1 MAHLI
6 HEPQIVFGR
15 VVHQRLR
22 PVRHRFGYGVF
33 FVRVPLSKWKD
44 AAHRWLSLDRWNL
57 LSLQVR
63 DFGPRD
69 GSALEPWMRGQL
81 AKHGVTTADGEIV
94 LQAFPR
100 VLGYVFN
107 PIVIWQCFDRGGGLR
122 AVLCE
127 VSNTFG
133 ERHNYLLAHPD
144 GRVIADDEWM
154 QSDKAFHVS
163 PFCKVSG
170 QYRFRFP
177 GDAQMPVSR
186 IDYHDEQGILLVTA
200 MQGRAEAI
208 TNRNL
213 LRAFFGYPWMTV
225 GVVARI
231 HWQAIRLWLRK
242 VPWFAKPDP
251 PTEETT
257 R

>member
-1 MAHLI
+1 MAQLI
-6 HEPQIVFGR
+6 HEPQIAFGR

-22 PVRHRFGYGVF
+22 PVRHGFGYAVF
-33 FVRVPLSKWKD
+33 FVRIPLSQW
-44 AAHRWLSLDRWNL
+44 ARARRRWLSLDRWNL
-57 LSLQVR
+57 LGLHRR

-69 GSALEPWMRGQL
+69 GSDLEAWMRAIL
-81 AKHGVTTADGEIV
+81 SEHGITHADGEIV

-107 PIVIWQCFDRGGGLR
+107 PIVVWHCFDRAGALR

-144 GRVIADDEWM
+144 GRAIGHDEWM
-154 QSDKAFHVS
+154 QAPKALHVS
-163 PFCKVSG
+163 PFCEVRG
-170 QYRFRFP
+170 NYRFRFP
-177 GDAQMPVSR
+177 GDHATAMTR
-186 IDYHDEQGILLVTA
+186 IDYHDDEGLLLATTLHGA
-200 MQGRAEAI
+200 AEPI

-213 LRAFFGYPWMTV
+213 LRAFFGFPWMTL
-225 GVVARI
+225 GVIARI
-231 HWQAIRLWLRK
+231 HWQAARLWLRN

-251 PTEETT
+251 PLKETT

>member
-1 MAHLI
+1 VGQLI
-6 HEPQIVFGR
+6 REPQIAFGR
-15 VVHQRLR
+15 VMHQRMR
-22 PVRHRFGYGVF
+22 PVRHGFSYGVF
-33 FVRVPLSKWKD
+33 FMRVPLSQWQGC
-44 AAHRWLSLDRWNL
+44 ARRWLSLDSWNL
-57 LSLQVR
+57 LSLHRR

-69 GSALEPWMRGQL
+69 GSDLEAWIRKLL
-81 AKHGVTTADGEIV
+81 ADHGVTHADGEVV

-107 PIVIWQCFDRGGGLR
+107 PIAIWHCFDRAGALR

-144 GRVIADDEWM
+144 GRAIERGEWM
-154 QSDKAFHVS
+154 EAAKAFHVS
-163 PFCKVSG
+163 PFCEVRG
-170 QYRFRFP
+170 RYRFRFP
-177 GDAQMPVSR
+177 GDGDVAMSR
-186 IDYHDEQGILLVTA
+186 IDYHDEQGILLATA
-200 MQGRAEAI
+200 LHGRAEPI
-208 TNRNL
+208 TNRSL

-231 HWQAIRLWLRK
+231 HWQAVRLWWRN
-242 VPWFAKPDP
+242 VPWFAKPIP
-251 PTEETT
+251 PIKETT

>member
-1 MAHLI
+1 MERVTP
-6 HEPQIVFGR
+6 EPRIVFGR

-22 PVRHRFGYGVF
+22 PVRHGFSYPVF
-33 FVRVPLSKWKD
+33 FLRVPLSRID
-44 AAHRWLSLDRWNL
+44 ALSRRWLSVDRWNL
-57 LSLQVR
+57 LSFMRR

-69 GSALEPWMRGQL
+69 GGDLEAWMRGRL
-81 AKHGVTTADGEIV
+81 AEQGITSADGEIV

-107 PIVIWQCFDRGGGLR
+107 PIAIWECHDKSGQLR

-144 GRVIADDEWM
+144 ERPIAHGEWLRAA
-154 QSDKAFHVS
+154 KVFHVS
-163 PFCKVSG
+163 PFCEVQG
-170 QYRFRFP
+170 HYRFRFP
-177 GDAQMPVSR
+177 GDADLPTAR
-186 IDYHDEQGILLVTA
+186 IDYHDAQGLLLATA
-200 MQGRAEAI
+200 LHGRARPLTDAL
-208 TNRNL
+208 L
-213 LRAFFGYPWMTV
+213 LRAFFGYPGMTL

-231 HWQAIRLWLRK
+231 HWHALRLWMRN
-242 VPWFAKPDP
+242 VPWFAKPEP
-251 PTEETT
+251 PLKETS